1 MYSVVL
7 MMALTGGVD
16 AVEFGHRGGGCSG
29 GCYGGGYGGGC
40 SGVVYGG
47 GYGGCYGS
55 SYGSGCYGSSYG
67 SCQGGRGGHK
77 HRRNRGG
84 CGCCGGG
91 YYSGGCYG
99 SGYGSGYGC
108 TGGSVIYGGGCS
120 GGYGSGYGCTG
131 GVIYGQPSYGQPYGQ
146 PGGYGTP
153 VQPEQPKVMPKVE
166 PKTGGTKKV
175 EASAPATIVV
185 SLPAGARLTVD
196 GVPTRSTA
204 AVRTL
209 VTPALETGAS
219 YVYTLRA
226 EVGQGNETVAQTRQ
240 VNVRAG
246 ETTQVPFTF
255 TSTGVASR

>member
-16 AVEFGHRGGGCSG
+16 AVEFGHRGGGCNG
-29 GCYGGGYGGGC
+29 GCYGGGYYGGCSGAVYGGGYGGCWGGGC
-40 SGVVYGG
+40 SGVVYSG
-47 GYGGCYGS
+47 GGCYGS
-55 SYGSGCYGSSYG
+55 SYGTCS
-67 SCQGGRGGHK
+67 GGRGRGHG
-77 HRRNRGG
+77 HRRSRG

-91 YYSGGCYG
+91 YYGG
-99 SGYGSGYGC
+99 GC
-108 TGGSVIYGGGCS
+108 TGYYGGGCTGSVIYGGGC
-120 GGYGSGYGCTG
+120 YGSGAIYGGGCTG
-131 GVIYGQPSYGQPYGQ
+131 GAGGVIYGQPYGQ
-146 PGGYGTP
+146 PGYGAP
-153 VQPEQPKVMPKVE
+153 VQPEQPKVMPKIE
-166 PKTGGTKKV
+166 KSGTPKKV
-175 EASAPATIVV
+175 EAAAPATIVV

-209 VTPALETGAS
+209 VTPALETGTN

-226 EVGQGNETVAQTRQ
+226 EVGQGSDAVAQTRQ